1 MSDKKRSFNNSVTAI
16 GDSIHMSN
24 NSATVTSTI
33 TNTDGINHN
42 NINNNNSNAATSATG
57 TGVAIGSVPNT
68 TPAIGTHPGIPS
80 NPSTTVTEDSADD
93 VNFVIRH
100 LSTPSDNLPTY
111 VSKQYNND
119 SIMGNEIQA
128 YAKIAGCNWTYYV
141 KSLTI
146 SIGRNTD
153 FHATGN
159 TNNNSATASK
169 DLIDIDLGPSK
180 VVSRKHATIEYNLNG
195 RKWQLFIN
203 GRNGLKVNGMRLNL
217 STNTP
222 YDLSSGNIIDIGGT
236 QMMFVLPDAPPVI
249 PDYFRH
255 LLSNK
260 RLKMNTMPSSKGNSV
275 DFNSKS
281 DMVNTQVKAFQLQEG
296 LSSLNP
302 HSASSEQDY
311 SKDDAKD
318 LKPPYSYATMI
329 TQAILSNPQGILSL
343 AEIYDWISSHFAY
356 YRHTKQGWQ
365 NSIRHN
371 LSLNKAFEKVPRKP
385 NEPGKGMKWQISES
399 YRNEF
404 LKKWQDGSLN
414 KVRRGTSVSRQLQLH
429 LIKNNALPKGRTSP
443 TFVDESKRHLAQLP
457 TPINMSQLPPPNS
470 IPFNPNHSQEKLNNP
485 SFLLPNLSPNKNNH
499 NDLNFMTVKHEAN
512 SNLPSPI
519 KTMSIPDINYL
530 NNDPKLSSGLVS
542 GLNNTNTSD
551 QLLNSTSN
559 TDNSIN
565 NPKLENKNNSIHT
578 NSTNKNNNSPIPI
591 NNNANKYNEEAM
603 GRPHYIMPATKLQP
617 INPNSAADENQLNS
631 LSSPKKIFHRLD
643 LMTPERNLQRPNL
656 EMNSAQSQQSV
667 NSSPALWNYVQFSTP
682 LGPANGTGTAGNG
695 MSVNMGSGGDH
706 DKLPKLELES
716 PLKNRRTTS
725 KVSDLKDVDLVKG
738 FKQ

>member
-1 MSDKKRSFNNSVTAI
+1 MSDKKRSFNNSVAAI
-16 GDSIHMSN
+16 GDNIHM
-24 NSATVTSTI
+24 
-33 TNTDGINHN
+33 GG
-42 NINNNNSNAATSATG
+42 NAATATSGLPNNDASSAAGGVAGGASSATNAS
-57 TGVAIGSVPNT
+57 AI
-68 TPAIGTHPGIPS
+68 AAHPGIPS
-80 NPSTTVTEDSADD
+80 NPSATVNEDSADD

-100 LSTPSDNLPTY
+100 LGTPSDNLPTY

-153 FHATGN
+153 FHAANSGGN
-159 TNNNSATASK
+159 NANTTSK

-180 VVSRKHATIEYNLNG
+180 VVSRKHATIEYNLSG
-195 RKWQLFIN
+195 RKWQLFVH

-217 STNTP
+217 SNNTP

-236 QMMFVLPDAPPVI
+236 QMMFVLPDAPPII

-260 RLKMNTMPSSKGNSV
+260 RLKMNTLMPSSKSNSM

-281 DMVNTQVKAFQLQEG
+281 DLVNTQVKAFQLQEG
-296 LSSLNP
+296 ISSLHPN
-302 HSASSEQDY
+302 SVSSEQDY

-443 TFVDESKRHLAQLP
+443 TFVDESKRHPVQLP
-457 TPINMSQLPPPNS
+457 NPITMSQLPPANLMPY
-470 IPFNPNHSQEKLNNP
+470 NPSQPQEKLNNAA
-485 SFLLPNLSPNKNNH
+485 FLLPNLTPNKNIH
-499 NDLNFMTVKHEAN
+499 NDLNFMSMKHETN

-551 QLLNSTSN
+551 QLLHSTSN
-559 TDNSIN
+559 TDNSN
-565 NPKLENKNNSIHT
+565 NNLKLENKNNSI
-578 NSTNKNNNSPIPI
+578 NIDPTNKNNNSSLPIGSDVS
-591 NNNANKYNEEAM
+591 KYNDETM
-603 GRPHYIMPATKLQP
+603 GRPQYTIPATKLQSV
-617 INPNSAADENQLNS
+617 NPNSAADDNQLNS

-643 LMTPERNLQRPNL
+643 LMTPERNLHRPNL

-682 LGPANGTGTAGNG
+682 LGPTNGTVNTGNG

-716 PLKNRRTTS
+716 PLKNRRTTG